1 MPFLG
6 LLLMVAAGAAVW
18 WWRLK
23 MVKEAGDEIID
34 SVERM
39 RGAFKRRKFRKKA
52 EAAPLAS
59 IQNPAIAAV
68 VFFLTLANDKPMYK
82 DMAKEIVRE
91 RMKAIIDAKD
101 MDEVLI
107 FSDWTAKGVVNID
120 DPLRRFRDLW
130 LNALDDGERRQ
141 LIAIAEEVA
150 QVGGEPTLQQA
161 DVLQKLKRTLLN

>member
-6 LLLMVAAGAAVW
+6 VLLMVAAGAAVW

-23 MVKEAGDEIID
+23 AVKEAGSEIID

-39 RGAFKRRKFRKKA
+39 RGAFNRRQFRKKA

-68 VFFLTLANDKPMYK
+68 VFLLTLANEKPMQK
-82 DMAKEIVRE
+82 DMAKEIIRE
-91 RMKAIIDAKD
+91 RMKDIIDAKD

-107 FSDWTAKGVVNID
+107 FADWTAGSVVNID

-141 LIAIAEEVA
+141 LISMAEDIADA
-150 QVGGEPTLQQA
+150 GGERTMQQA
-161 DVLQKLKRTLLN
+161 DVLQKLKRALLN

>member
-6 LLLMVAAGAAVW
+6 VLLMVAAGAAVW

-23 MVKEAGDEIID
+23 MVKEAGSEVID

-39 RGAFKRRKFRKKA
+39 RGAFKRRQFRKKA

-68 VFFLTLANDKPMYK
+68 VFLLNLANEKPMHK
-82 DMAKEIVRE
+82 DMAKEIIRE
-91 RMKAIIDAKD
+91 RMKDIIDAKD

-107 FSDWTAKGVVNID
+107 FADWTAKGVVNID

-141 LIAIAEEVA
+141 LISMAEDIADI
-150 QVGGEPTLQQA
+150 GGERTMQQA
-161 DVLQKLKRTLLN
+161 DVLQKLKRALLN